1 MLKNQLQMKSI
12 WNLFFLSS
20 LIILSTVHG
29 SSDNITIDTLE
40 GTWNT
45 GEGISFNVKKSES
58 KIVVEIYGG
67 NLDGQRVGEIIHGND
82 GNFQLV
88 PILENRRIL
97 EKNSTKN
104 KLRWKHSNIDYIF
117 EWTRINDDVK
127 NKLTDELKAENEKL
141 TEQLKDK
148 EIKLTTANYEKNKL
162 NTDLSAIN
170 EQKYQLIVSIIF
182 FLYCIFFLG

>member
-1 MLKNQLQMKSI
+1 MIRDDRKNKFQMKSI

-67 NLDGQRVGEIIHGND
+67 NLDGKRVGEIIHGD
-82 GNFQLV
+82 GDNFQLV
-88 PILENRRIL
+88 PDDSRDYIRIL

-104 KLRWKHSNIDYIF
+104 KLRWKHSNSDHIF

-141 TEQLKDK
+141 TEQLKNT
-148 EIKLTTANYEKNKL
+148 EIKLTTANDEKNKL
-162 NTDLSAIN
+162 KHFVFEWGQVESRAPIF
-170 EQKYQLIVSIIF
+170 EQ
-182 FLYCIFFLG
+182 